1 MSVCN
6 DDLPRAMSFA
16 TLSPPVPLANRS
28 DMKTDLLVSDH
39 AEVDALFH
47 ELWREFERG
56 GARGVFEKLDYLWA
70 RLAVH
75 IRAEHLHL
83 FPALLA
89 ASVGGQDAVTGDT
102 PAPGEVRAAVER
114 LREDHDF
121 FMHEL
126 AGAVNA
132 ARELA
137 KLDAPPER
145 ERLLQIKAGAQAVA
159 ERLTEHNRMEEEQ
172 VYLWPVRLLAEPE
185 LEALR
190 EGMRREIAN
199 LPPRFSERA
208 PR

>member
-1 MSVCN
+1 MTK
-6 DDLPRAMSFA
+6 F
-16 TLSPPVPLANRS
+16 
-28 DMKTDLLVSDH
+28 LVDDH
-39 AEVDALFH
+39 AEVDALFRD
-47 ELWREFERG
+47 LWREFDSG

-89 ASVGGQDAVTGDT
+89 ASVGSQGDGADVT
-102 PAPGEVRAAVER
+102 PAPGEVRAAVEH

-121 FMHEL
+121 FMREL

-137 KLDAPPER
+137 AQDGPPER
-145 ERLLQIKAGAQAVA
+145 ERLLQIRGRAAAVA
-159 ERLTEHNRMEEEQ
+159 ERLAEHNRMEEEQ
-172 VYLWPVRLLAEPE
+172 VYLWPAMLLAESE
-185 LEALR
+185 LDAVR
-190 EGMRREIAN
+190 EGIRREIEN
-199 LPPRFSERA
+199 LPLRFSERA

>member
-1 MSVCN
+1 M
-6 DDLPRAMSFA
+6 M
-16 TLSPPVPLANRS
+16 
-28 DMKTDLLVSDH
+28 TDLLVTDH
-39 AEVDALFH
+39 SEVDAMFQ
-47 ELWREFERG
+47 ELWREFDRG
-56 GARGVFEKLDYLWA
+56 GAREVFEKLDYLWA

-89 ASVGGQDAVTGDT
+89 ASDAGQGDATGDA

-121 FMHEL
+121 FMRGL

-137 KLDAPPER
+137 AQDAPPEP
-145 ERLLQIKAGAQAVA
+145 ERLLRIKASVQAVA
-159 ERLTEHNRMEEEQ
+159 ERLAVHNRTEEEQ
-172 VYLWPVRLLAEPE
+172 VYLWPVSLLGASE

-190 EGMRREIAN
+190 EGMRREIEN
-199 LPPRFSERA
+199 LPPRFSDRA

>member
-1 MSVCN
+1 MTE
-6 DDLPRAMSFA
+6 L
-16 TLSPPVPLANRS
+16 LA
-28 DMKTDLLVSDH
+28 SDH
-39 AEVDALFH
+39 AEVDSL
-47 ELWREFERG
+47 LCDLSREFERG
-56 GARGVFEKLDYLWA
+56 DVRAVFERLDYLWA

-89 ASVGGQDAVTGDT
+89 AFERRRHEEADDAPT
-102 PAPGEVRAAVER
+102 PGEVRVAVER

-137 KLDAPPER
+137 GQDGPPDI
-145 ERLLQIKAGAQAVA
+145 ERLLHISKRASAVA
-159 ERLTEHNRMEEEQ
+159 ERLVEHNRLEEQQ
-172 VYLWPVRLLAEPE
+172 VYLWPETLLGRTE
-185 LEALR
+185 LETLR
-190 EGMRREIAN
+190 ASIRREIEN
-199 LPPRFSERA
+199 LPPRYSEQS

>member
-1 MSVCN
+1 MT
-6 DDLPRAMSFA
+6 D
-16 TLSPPVPLANRS
+16 PL
-28 DMKTDLLVSDH
+28 VGDH

-47 ELWREFERG
+47 SLWREFDRG
-56 GARGVFEKLDYLWA
+56 GARGVFERLDYLWA

-75 IRAEHLHL
+75 VRAEHLHL

-89 ASVGGQDAVTGDT
+89 ASAGRPGEGTDDA
-102 PAPGEVRAAVER
+102 PAPGEVRAAVEH

-121 FMHEL
+121 FMREL

-137 KLDAPPER
+137 AQDGPPDR
-145 ERLLQIKAGAQAVA
+145 ERLLQIRGRASAVA
-159 ERLTEHNRMEEEQ
+159 ERLVEHNRVEEEQ
-172 VYLWPVRLLAEPE
+172 VYLWPDALIARAELDTVRA
-185 LEALR
+185 
-190 EGMRREIAN
+190 GVRREIEN